1 MHGLADDHADR
12 VILGVRHPLRRAG
25 HGDHRHGA
33 RTHRDRHGHRY
44 RDCHGYSDGH
54 RDGHRQPRAGRDDPV
69 RCLPDQPRRRVR
81 GGRIQF
87 DWSAW
92 LAASETVTTKTITPS
107 AGITVN
113 SSTEAAGVVTV
124 WVSGGVVGAQT
135 VACKITTNAGRTD
148 ERTITLVV
156 TDR

>member
-1 MHGLADDHADR
+1 MSLAIRSVALASLALL
-12 VILGVRHPLRRAG
+12 VGGGGTAVALSV
-25 HGDHRHGA
+25 
-33 RTHRDRHGHRY
+33 
-44 RDCHGYSDGH
+44 SDET
-54 RDGHRQPRAGRDDPV
+54 AA
-69 RCLPDQPRRRVR
+69 CT
-81 GGRIQF
+81 
-87 DWSAW
+87 SAPT
-92 LAASETVTTKTITPS
+92 TVTTKTITPS